1 MVTMQIGFVLRIT
14 ENYSHTRSDCMS
26 CVVDVLSLP
35 VADSLTLVCR
45 LGLTKEESLQQNV
58 GQEEV
63 EVKSDLHVSESTRP
77 QRGPATRQRD
87 GHFKKR
93 SRPDLRTRARR
104 NLYKRQEPEQAEI
117 TKDTQSVAPDIPL
130 HKDGEAKTDAAG
142 VGSPH
147 PPGTSSAASNP
158 ESPEFPAE
166 TVASR
171 LQPSP
176 NDPARISVSPDRI
189 PSLPQET
196 VDQEPKD
203 QKRKSFE
210 QATSASFPEKKPRLE
225 DRQSFRNTIE
235 SVHPEKPQP
244 TKEEPKVPPIRVGGC
259 VILAALSPSP

>member
-117 TKDTQSVAPDIPL
+117 TKDTQSVAPDIPSTRTERL
-130 HKDGEAKTDAAG
+130 RPTQQGWAAPTHLARPPQHPTQR
-142 VGSPH
+142 VPNSRRKLWLPGS
-147 PPGTSSAASNP
+147 
-158 ESPEFPAE
+158 SPVPTTQHVSPCLQTEFPACRRRPWIRNPRIRRGNPL
-166 TVASR
+166 SR
-171 LQPSP
+171 QPLPPFPKRSP
-176 NDPARISVSPDRI
+176 GLKIVSPFVTQLKVFTPKSHSPPKRSPKSR
-189 PSLPQET
+189 PS
-196 VDQEPKD
+196 
-203 QKRKSFE
+203 
-210 QATSASFPEKKPRLE
+210 
-225 DRQSFRNTIE
+225 
-235 SVHPEKPQP
+235 
-244 TKEEPKVPPIRVGGC
+244 G
-259 VILAALSPSP
+259 

>member
-1 MVTMQIGFVLRIT
+1 
-14 ENYSHTRSDCMS
+14 MS
-26 CVVDVLSLP
+26 CIVDVLSLP
-35 VADSLTLVCR
+35 VADSLSLVCR

-77 QRGPATRQRD
+77 QRGPSTRQRD

-117 TKDTQSVAPDIPL
+117 SKDTQSVASDIPL

-158 ESPEFPAE
+158 ESPEFPVE

-171 LQPSP
+171 LQPSS
-176 NDPARISVSPDRI
+176 NDPARVSVSPDRI

-259 VILAALSPSP
+259 VILAALSPGP